1 MMLER
6 LFNKYGRTVRV
17 ISYDES
23 WQGELYRA
31 FIQPLRYKNK
41 MYLEDKRVAL
51 GIGDM
56 SYYLYLGPAGH
67 DLSVLDADEYM
78 LKSGNEKY
86 IVTRAERLYYSD
98 GIAYIWAVI
107 KRVKEEE

>member
-1 MMLER
+1 MIPKL
-6 LFNKYGRTVRV
+6 LKKYGQPVKLDWPDGTSTE
-17 ISYDES
+17 SYALIE
-23 WQGELYRA
+23 
-31 FIQPLRYKNK
+31 PLRYKNK

-86 IVTRAERLYYSD
+86 VVTRAERLYYSD